1 MKKKKPSKLHRLEH
15 SQCRFNSTA
24 VKIEIFRS
32 RNVANPI
39 LHSPWLS
46 GFPHL
51 KIDQAPLC
59 LLRSLSYEDE
69 RTANSSGKVLLGIL
83 GGGVLP
89 GSLNPDPLSY
99 PKNVI
104 LHTHFQTRPLKS
116 IPIFRHVKGVPF
128 ANRRYTEGVII
139 IIINTF
145 LYGAFTKLNVPC
157 NDLQTEDK
165 IKIPV

>member
-1 MKKKKPSKLHRLEH
+1 M
-15 SQCRFNSTA
+15 
-24 VKIEIFRS
+24 
-32 RNVANPI
+32 
-39 LHSPWLS
+39 
-46 GFPHL
+46 
-51 KIDQAPLC
+51 
-59 LLRSLSYEDE
+59 
-69 RTANSSGKVLLGIL
+69 LLGIL
-83 GGGVLP
+83 GGGVLL

-104 LHTHFQTRPLKS
+104 LHTHFQIRPLKS

-139 IIINTF
+139 IINTF
-145 LYGAFTKLNVPC
+145 LYGAFTKLNMPC